1 MGQKHVIIRGAFIL
15 TLAGLLTRFIGFF
28 YRVFLSHTIGAEGM
42 GIYQLVVPVYSM
54 AFSLTAAGIQTALS
68 RFVAGKV
75 AVGDKKGA
83 KSIFLSGL
91 IFALGL
97 SLIICQV
104 MYHNA
109 GFIAASLLKEERCI
123 PLIQLLSFAL
133 PFGSVHACING
144 YYYGIRRTEIP
155 AVSQLVEQLVRV
167 GSAYLLYLI
176 LLEKGMAVTPIIAII
191 GMVMEEITSF
201 LFAGTAILIH
211 FGKEKLSSLGKV
223 SWIKNI
229 KSILALS
236 APLTANRVLIN
247 VLQSIEAICI
257 PLRLRLFGLD
267 TSSSLS
273 VYGVL
278 TGMAMPLILFPSAI
292 TSSVSIVLLPTV
304 SEAQATGNRSRIA
317 QTIQATIKYSLIL
330 GILFTG
336 IFVTFGSD
344 IGMVL
349 YNNEMSCSFI
359 RILGWICPFMYLNA
373 TLTSILN
380 GLGKTSTTFFQS
392 MAGLGI
398 RIIFVWFVI
407 PAAGITG
414 YLWGVLASQLFTAF
428 LSAHSLF
435 KEIPFTFNAAEWLL
449 KPSLILLTGIGI
461 SFFTSFVLEKSGIV
475 LPSLLSLILL
485 VLVMSSAYI
494 ALLWL
499 TRKKAAAG

>member
-1 MGQKHVIIRGAFIL
+1 MGQKHIIIRGAFIL

-68 RFVAGKV
+68 RFVAGKI

-83 KSIFLSGL
+83 RGIFLSGL
-91 IFALGL
+91 IFSLGL
-97 SLIICQV
+97 SLIVCRL
-104 MYHNA
+104 MYHYSD
-109 GFIAASLLKEERCI
+109 FIALSVLNEERCTS
-123 PLIQLLSFAL
+123 LIKLLSFAL

-144 YYYGIRRTEIP
+144 YYYGIRRTEVP

-176 LLEKGMAVTPIIAII
+176 LLEKGLAVTPVIAII
-191 GMVMEEITSF
+191 GMVMEEVTSF

-211 FGKEKLSSLGKV
+211 FGHDKKSYQGKI
-223 SWIKNI
+223 SWGKNI
-229 KSILALS
+229 RSIFTLS

-247 VLQSIEAICI
+247 VLQSVEAICI

-267 TSSSLS
+267 TSGSLS

-292 TSSVSIVLLPTV
+292 TSSVSIVLLPTI
-304 SEAQATGNRSRIA
+304 SEAQATNNREQITR
-317 QTIQATIKYSLIL
+317 TIQATIKYSLIM

-336 IFVTFGSD
+336 IFVTFGGD

-359 RILGWICPFMYLNA
+359 RIMGWICPFMYLNA

-380 GLGKTSTTFFQS
+380 GLGKTSTTFCQS
-392 MAGLGI
+392 MAGLAI
-398 RIIFVWFVI
+398 RIFFVWFVI

-414 YLWGVLASQLFTAF
+414 YLWGLLASQLFTAF
-428 LSAHSLF
+428 LSAFSLYR
-435 KEIPFTFNAAEWLL
+435 EIPFHFNAAGWIL
-449 KPSLILLTGIGI
+449 KPSLILAVGIGI
-461 SFFTSFVLEKSGIV
+461 SFFVSFAVKAAGLT
-475 LPSLLSLILL
+475 LPALPRLILL
-485 VLVMSSAYI
+485 VLLLSLAYI
-494 ALLWL
+494 GLLGM
-499 TRKKAAAG
+499 TRKPA